1 MHRSR
6 IVLSLGLVMLTA
18 AVALAQRVTTDY
30 NHSADFA
37 TYKTFMWIK
46 EPNTNNPLMQQRIV
60 DGVNAALTGRG
71 LQLATENADMGIAAH
86 CATRE
91 ERTLDTFYD
100 GIGGG
105 WRWRWGGGFRSA
117 TTTVTI
123 YEVGTL
129 VIDVFDAMTKDPLW
143 RGTASKTVSE
153 NPQTNTE
160 TLNRAVEKM
169 FRNFP
174 PSGRTKAK

>member
-6 IVLSLGLVMLTA
+6 IVLSLGVVILTA
-18 AVALAQRVTTDY
+18 AVAAAQKVTTDY
-30 NHSADFA
+30 DKSADFA

-71 LQLATENADMGIAAH
+71 LQLATENADMGIAVH

-91 ERTLDTFYD
+91 EKTLDTFYD
-100 GIGGG
+100 GVGGG
-105 WRWRWGGGFRSA
+105 WRWRWGFPSA
-117 TTTVTI
+117 TTTVTT

-129 VIDVFDAMTKDPLW
+129 VIDVFDSKTKEALW

-153 NPQTNTE
+153 NPQTNAE
-160 TLNRAVEKM
+160 TLNRALEKM